1 MANTKKYLDYDG
13 LLYLL
18 PKLAKKTD
26 IVQVD
31 DVFKADSTN
40 PVQNKVIH
48 SYFEKTEEA
57 INGLGK
63 TKVDKVDG
71 KDLSTND
78 FTNDLKTKLSALPT
92 NTTLESTYAKKSDIA
107 SVYKLKGTA
116 NFTDLKLS
124 DVEEGYVYNISNS
137 FTTNDYFIEGAG
149 IEYPAG
155 TNIVCTKVNDVKM
168 WDVLGGYFDLSP
180 YATKDE
186 LKTLDTDI
194 NTLLQGMAEADDL
207 NNLKTT
213 VTNLEKSKQDK
224 LTAGEGIELTS
235 NSISAPARS
244 LIKKMFN
251 EAGSVFK
258 SIEYD
263 TTTGK
268 FVCRDYDQT
277 SAETKDEK
285 KVIATLDDIDNNMV
299 ALTNEEIDDIIGS

>member
-26 IVQVD
+26 I
-31 DVFKADSTN
+31 T
-40 PVQNKVIH
+40 
-48 SYFEKTEEA
+48 KTEEA
-57 INGLGK
+57 INNLGK
-63 TKVDKVDG
+63 IKVDKVDG
-71 KDLSTND
+71 KNLSTND

-92 NTTLESTYAKKSDIA
+92 NTTLESTYAKKSDIS

-116 NFTDLKLS
+116 DFTDLKLS

-155 TNIVCTKVNDVKM
+155 TNIVCTIVNDVKM
-168 WDVLGGYFDLSP
+168 WDVLGGYFDLSQ

-186 LKTLDTDI
+186 LKALDTNI
-194 NTLLQGMAEADDL
+194 STLFDEKADASDLTALQ
-207 NNLKTT
+207 TT
-213 VTNLEKSKQDK
+213 VTDLKTSKQDK
-224 LTAGEGIELTS
+224 LTAGEGIKLTS

-244 LIKKMFN
+244 LIKKVFT
-251 EAGSVFK
+251 EDESVFK

-263 TTTGK
+263 SSVK
-268 FVCRDYDQT
+268 QFVYRDYDET
-277 SAETKDEK
+277 SAEPKDTKK
-285 KVIATLDDIDNNMV
+285 ILATLDDFE
-299 ALTNEEIDDIIGS
+299 ALTNEEIDTILDS